1 MVEVNPEEQLKIEEE
16 KRRKE
21 KKSKAIEAPLKKH
34 GQLFKKLAKM

>member
-1 MVEVNPEEQLKIEEE
+1 MVEVNPEEQLKIEE
-16 KRRKE
+16 E